1 MKSGFMQG
9 ENKIS
14 NYPDAAGNNNRL
26 KILVCKPRLAI
37 QTIRLNR
44 FIRCE
49 PLELEYLYT
58 VLQHHDIYLLDGIVD
73 RRDPVC
79 LASKLKI

>member
-1 MKSGFMQG
+1 MSSTEGK
-9 ENKIS
+9 
-14 NYPDAAGNNNRL
+14 RL

-58 VLQHHDIYLLDGIVD
+58 VLQHHDVYLLDAYYKAVAENQS
-73 RRDPVC
+73 
-79 LASKLKI
+79 ASHCITWAQFDS